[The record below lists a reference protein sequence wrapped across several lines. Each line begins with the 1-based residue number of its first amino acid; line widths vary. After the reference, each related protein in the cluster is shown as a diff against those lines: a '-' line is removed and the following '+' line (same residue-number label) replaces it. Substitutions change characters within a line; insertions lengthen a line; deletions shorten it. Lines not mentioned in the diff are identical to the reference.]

1 MEENKEENTEE
12 ITIVLDDRQKEK
24 LATAYK
30 TPTNPCIF
38 VHPDSKAKSGKF
50 DCRVESLSVL
60 LDYRT
65 DDNKEGM
72 FEVSLFAELFNE
84 MLTRD
89 SAFTIYKALANAKEK
104 PKEKEKKE
112 EKKEAKPDIEETN
125 KTEAAESTEVKSAEN
140 AEEKREASVE
150 ITEEKEKVLVT
161 KDKNLLLGCSYF
173 DLSHCGYFESKD
185 VEDILLTLELDLSR
199 AELKK
204 VASKLAVKDSIN
216 YRALTDGEVNEE
228 EAENEVNEMKK
239 DPFELSKGFKQ
250 FVPGMK
256 DAINVIIFTLL
267 TTQVRGLLKKPPGR
281 KIMEWSLTRDQSS
294 MLLSFRRTSTR
305 VKK

>member
-1 MEENKEENTEE
+1 MEATSEDNSAVEDAPEAKADEEEPCQVEEGKEETSEE

-24 LATAYK
+24 LAAAYK

-112 EKKEAKPDIEETN
+112 EKTKPETEEAN
-125 KTEAAESTEVKSAEN
+125 KAEAAELGESKPAES

-150 ITEEKEKVLVT
+150 ITEEKEKVLIT

-173 DLSHCGYFESKD
+173 DLSHCGYFEPKD

-216 YRALTDGEVNEE
+216 YRALTDGEVVEE
-228 EAENEVNEMKK
+228 EVESDVNELKK
-239 DPFELSKGFKQ
+239 DSLELSKGFKQ
-250 FVPGMK
+250 FVPGK
-256 DAINVIIFTLL
+256 LL
-267 TTQVRGLLKKPPGR
+267 TST
-281 KIMEWSLTRDQSS
+281 ISS
-294 MLLSFRRTSTR
+294 VFSRCSIFRFE
-305 VKK
+305 VF

>member
-1 MEENKEENTEE
+1 MGEESTEPTGEATHWAKLDTKNMKVAELRNELDARGQPSKGIKNQLQARLQKCLKSEQEAEE

-125 KTEAAESTEVKSAEN
+125 KTETA
-140 AEEKREASVE
+140 
-150 ITEEKEKVLVT
+150 
-161 KDKNLLLGCSYF
+161 
-173 DLSHCGYFESKD
+173 
-185 VEDILLTLELDLSR
+185 
-199 AELKK
+199 
-204 VASKLAVKDSIN
+204 
-216 YRALTDGEVNEE
+216 
-228 EAENEVNEMKK
+228 
-239 DPFELSKGFKQ
+239 
-250 FVPGMK
+250 
-256 DAINVIIFTLL
+256 
-267 TTQVRGLLKKPPGR
+267 
-281 KIMEWSLTRDQSS
+281 
-294 MLLSFRRTSTR
+294 
-305 VKK
+305 

>member
-1 MEENKEENTEE
+1 MAAEEEASEAKEEEAEQSPTEESTEE

-24 LATAYK
+24 LASAYK

-84 MLTRD
+84 MMTRD
-89 SAFTIYKALANAKEK
+89 SAFTLYKALANAKEK

-112 EKKEAKPDIEETN
+112 EKREAKSETEETN
-125 KTEAAESTEVKSAEN
+125 KAEGSDPSDSKPVETP
-140 AEEKREASVE
+140 EEKREASVE

-173 DLSHCGYFESKD
+173 DLSHCGYLESKD

-204 VASKLAVKDSIN
+204 VANKLAVKDSIN
-216 YRALTDGEVNEE
+216 YRTLTDGEEAEE
-228 EAENEVNEMKK
+228 EAEVEVNEMKK
-239 DPFELSKGFKQ
+239 DSHELSKGFKQ
-250 FVPGMK
+250 FVPGM
-256 DAINVIIFTLL
+256 I
-267 TTQVRGLLKKPPGR
+267 Q
-281 KIMEWSLTRDQSS
+281 
-294 MLLSFRRTSTR
+294 
-305 VKK
+305 

>member
-1 MEENKEENTEE
+1 M
-12 ITIVLDDRQKEK
+12 
-24 LATAYK
+24 
-30 TPTNPCIF
+30 
-38 VHPDSKAKSGKF
+38 
-50 DCRVESLSVL
+50 
-60 LDYRT
+60 
-65 DDNKEGM
+65 
-72 FEVSLFAELFNE
+72 
-84 MLTRD
+84 
-89 SAFTIYKALANAKEK
+89 
-104 PKEKEKKE
+104 
-112 EKKEAKPDIEETN
+112 
-125 KTEAAESTEVKSAEN
+125 
-140 AEEKREASVE
+140 
-150 ITEEKEKVLVT
+150 
-161 KDKNLLLGCSYF
+161 LLGCSYF

-256 DAINVIIFTLL
+256 DAIIVIIFTVL

-281 KIMEWSLTRDQSS
+281 KIMEWSLTRDQSL